1 MGKVLLCTKPNVH
14 WLLNLIAREV
24 LSHHLPQGL
33 QKQDYYIQTLQS
45 FVAAGIGG
53 IAMSRVWSDWV
64 GILHNSPP
72 KPVIN
77 SRNFPVIHQP
87 QIEPSPDIN
96 LPAHHNCANQLKME
110 DKEIVFYIYISR
122 VRIENDS
129 ISYTCD
135 MCRNS
140 CHKLYN
146 AQLIVMQSHIQ

>member
-1 MGKVLLCTKPNVH
+1 M
-14 WLLNLIAREV
+14 
-24 LSHHLPQGL
+24 PQCL

-72 KPVIN
+72 KPVIY
-77 SRNFPVIHQP
+77 SRNSPVIHQP
-87 QIEPSPDIN
+87 QLEPSPDIK
-96 LPAHHNCANQLKME
+96 LPAHHNCADQLKMV
-110 DKEIVFYIYISR
+110 DKEIVFYIYVYISR
-122 VRIENDS
+122 VHIENDS

-135 MCRNS
+135 VCRNS
-140 CHKLYN
+140 RHTLYN